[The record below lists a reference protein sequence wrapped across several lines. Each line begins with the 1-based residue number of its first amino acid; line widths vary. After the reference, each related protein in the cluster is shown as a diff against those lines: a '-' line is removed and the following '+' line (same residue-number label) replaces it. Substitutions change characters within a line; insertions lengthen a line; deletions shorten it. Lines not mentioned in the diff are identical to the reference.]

1 MADVARAYYLE
12 SASKVD
18 IAARHGI
25 SRFQV
30 AKLLDDALALGVVS
44 IRIRDPR
51 DQRSDLDDRL
61 AGALGVRRVDVV
73 DGGAEQVGIA
83 VMHALQEHVR
93 AGQTIGISWSRT
105 MDLAA
110 KHFPDLPPCTI
121 VQLAGALQNQG
132 AGSLPAVIQ
141 RLGRS
146 EDITTLP
153 VHAPLVVGSPATA
166 TDLMHQP
173 EIAEALTVAGSLD
186 LAVVAIGAWRAGE
199 SSVWEKVSETDRA
212 DATAAGV
219 VGEISGRLFDTA
231 GNAVHTA
238 LDARTI
244 GVRLDQLARTPE
256 IVAVARGAH
265 RVAATAAAVR
275 SGFVTHLVVDRPLA
289 EALLDGAGTS
299 APDGTTPDH
308 P

>member
-51 DQRSDLDDRL
+51 DQGSDLDARL
-61 AGALGVRRVDVV
+61 AAALGIPRVDVV
-73 DGGAEQVGIA
+73 EADGGAEPVGLA
-83 VMHALQEHVR
+83 VMHALEEHVR

-146 EDITTLP
+146 EEIATLP

-173 EIAEALTVAGSLD
+173 EIAEALSRAGSLD

-199 SSVWEKVSETDRA
+199 SSVWEKVSAADRDAA
-212 DATAAGV
+212 DAAGA
-219 VGEISGRLFDTA
+219 VGEISGRLFDA
-231 GNAVHTA
+231 DGRAVHTA

-244 GVRLDQLARTPE
+244 GGRLDQLARTPE
-256 IVAVARGAH
+256 IVAVARGAD
-265 RVAATAAAVR
+265 RVTATTAAVR
-275 SGFVTHLVVDRPLA
+275 SGLVTHLVVDRPLA
-289 EALLDGAGTS
+289 DALLAAVPPHT
-299 APDGTTPDH
+299 APDHT
-308 P
+308 